1 MTVLQALNS
10 YYDRMAARGEVDA
23 PGYSR
28 EKISFAIEL
37 AEDGTPK
44 RIVDLRQQAA
54 KRLVPA
60 LLSVPAAV
68 KRTVAILPNLFWD
81 KTAYV
86 LGRTAGDQKRSGQE
100 HAAFKAAN
108 LALIGTS
115 NDSGLVALRR
125 FLERWTAEQFDGAP
139 FHAEMLDSNLVFR
152 LEGEYAYMHDRE
164 AARQLLA
171 SRSTGASE
179 KFCLVTGVK
188 APIQRLHPAIKNVDG
203 AQSSGASLVS
213 FNLDAFT
220 SYGQEQGDN
229 APTSERAAFQ
239 YGTAL
244 NRLLDRNASRNRL
257 KGRIGDATV
266 VFWADSSGAGDDAAK
281 AATAAE
287 AFFETATSEKEDDDP
302 SEAAK
307 IRDALD
313 LVRKGRPI
321 EELGMDLRE
330 GTKFY
335 VLGLSP
341 NAARLSVRFW
351 LADDFSVFVRRLA
364 DHDADLKIEPPPFRW
379 GAKPPSVQ
387 RLLVKTTALQE
398 KFDNI
403 PESLAGETMRA
414 VLTGERYPRTLLT
427 AALGRLRAG
436 DDPGSGWHAA
446 VIKAVLK
453 RHIRKAK
460 SKEEIPVALD
470 ENSDNQAYQLGR
482 LFALLE
488 AAQYAALGRVNAPIG
503 TRYYGSASANPA
515 LVFGRLL
522 RGSKTHLA
530 DARKRGKGA
539 WIEPR
544 MIEVIRTMPDKL
556 PTSLNLEDQGR
567 FAIGYY
573 HERATRRVADV
584 VSQDD
589 NDGETNNAE

>member
-1 MTVLQALNS
+1 VTVLQALNS
-10 YYDRMAARGEVDA
+10 YYDRMAARGEVDL
-23 PGYSR
+23 PGFSR
-28 EKISFAIEL
+28 EKIGFAIQL
-37 AEDGTPK
+37 AADGTPIDAIDLRRTDGK
-44 RIVDLRQQAA
+44 RISPV
-54 KRLVPA
+54 

-68 KRTVAILPNLFWD
+68 KRTVAVMPNLFWD
-81 KTAYV
+81 KSAYV
-86 LGRTAGDQKRSGQE
+86 LGRTAGIDKRTAEE

-108 LALIGTS
+108 LALLAGT
-115 NDSGLVALRR
+115 NDPGLIALRQ
-125 FLERWTAEQFDGAP
+125 FLETWTPKRFDASP
-139 FHAEMLDSNLVFR
+139 FSAEMLDTNIVFR
-152 LEGEYAYMHDRE
+152 FGDERGYIHERE

-171 SRSTGASE
+171 SRASGAAE
-179 KFCLVTGVK
+179 GFCLVTGRL
-188 APIQRLHPAIKNVDG
+188 APIQRLHPAIKNIDG

-229 APTSERAAFQ
+229 APTSEQAAFQ

-244 NRLLDRNASRNRL
+244 NRLLDRNTSRNRL

-266 VFWADSSGAGDDAAK
+266 VFWADSSGVGDE
-281 AATAAE
+281 AAE
-287 AFFETATSEKEDDDP
+287 AAERFFEAATGENDDQDAG
-302 SEAAK
+302 EAAK

-321 EELGMDLRE
+321 ASLGLGLKE

-341 NAARLSVRFW
+341 NAARLSVRYW
-351 LADDFSVFVRRLA
+351 LADDFSAFARNLAEHDGDLRL
-364 DHDADLKIEPPPFRW
+364 EPPPFRW
-379 GAKPPSVQ
+379 GNTPPSVQ
-387 RLLVKTTALQE
+387 RLLVRTTALQE

-403 PESLAGETMRA
+403 PELLAGETMRA

-427 AALGRLRAG
+427 TAINRLRVG

-446 VIKAVLK
+446 VIKAVLA
-453 RHIRKAK
+453 RDLRKTK

-470 ENSDNQAYQLGR
+470 EDSDNQAYQLGR

-503 TRYYGSASANPA
+503 ARYYGSASANPA

-530 DARKRGKGA
+530 DARKRGKGG

-556 PTSLNLEDQGR
+556 PTSLSLEDQGR

-573 HERATRRVADV
+573 HERATRRVAEV
-584 VSQDD
+584 VSENEHEGGD
-589 NDGETNNAE
+589 E